1 MAVAVTNETLVLNT
15 VNPITQDAAT
25 ADTANL
31 AEVYTFTP
39 TVFGNRYMILMNN
52 PTAGEG
58 TVTYSITAGAH
69 WAGVAALTGSVANEV
84 QSAIVLETGKYLS
97 AAGTIIVTFTPATGK
112 KLLTD
117 HAFTAVGVQLP

>member
-25 ADTANL
+25 SSVVNATEAF
-31 AEVYTFTP
+31 TFTP

-52 PTAGEG
+52 PTAAQGS
-58 TVTYSITAGAH
+58 VTYSITAGAH
-69 WAGVAALTGSVANEV
+69 WAGVAALTGSVANVV

-112 KLLTD
+112 RLLTD